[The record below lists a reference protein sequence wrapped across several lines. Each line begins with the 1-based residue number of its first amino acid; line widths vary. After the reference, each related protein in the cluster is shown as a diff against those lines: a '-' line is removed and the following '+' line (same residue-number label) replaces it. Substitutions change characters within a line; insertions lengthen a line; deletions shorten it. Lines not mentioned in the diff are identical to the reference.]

1 MNESILLDFLNT
13 AISVLV
19 LTVLI
24 SGLLFLVIWGLALWF
39 KWKDR
44 EEKSLKQVNLMV
56 AVPQDNEVKIDAM
69 EQILNSFGS
78 MYKSAKVKI
87 FQSFIG
93 QPSASLE
100 IVGTD
105 EDIKFYVSIPEK
117 YQDLIEKQ
125 IYSVYA
131 GADIKVV
138 EEPNIYTKD
147 GVV

>member
-1 MNESILLDFLNT
+1 MNESIIMGYVNT
-13 AISVLV
+13 LVSVLI

-24 SGLLFLVIWGLALWF
+24 SGLLFLTGWGLMLWF

-44 EEKSLKQVNLMV
+44 EERSLKLVNLLI

-69 EQILNSFGS
+69 EQILNSFAS
-78 MYKSAKVKI
+78 MYKSAKIKI
-87 FQSFIG
+87 FQSFIS

-100 IVGTD
+100 IVGTGD
-105 EDIKFYVSIPEK
+105 DIKFYLSVPEK
-117 YQDLIEKQ
+117 YQDLIETQ

-138 EEPNIYTKD
+138 EEPNI
-147 GVV
+147 